1 MRFIRALMLLKRSSI
16 EEMWTGMLPVAEPG
30 QASTPYTAGPHGER
44 PTMGL
49 GFFVVE
55 HGGHRYIYHDGDQGG
70 FSSELLIDPA
80 DYMVL
85 LPCLPTARIPACSLG
100 TDALRRISLPL

>member
-70 FSSELLIDPA
+70 FSSELLIDP
-80 DYMVL
+80 
-85 LPCLPTARIPACSLG
+85 PITWFCCLACRQPGSLH
-100 TDALRRISLPL
+100 APSEQMP